1 MSEVEVATVDPQSS
15 SLTPTPDKALPLSIW
30 TLPEIVP
37 DPDGEILNP
46 TMLELSLPRVL
57 HEMSVTEV
65 VILTL
70 KVVAALRLLAGVMV
84 KVVSLSEATGA
95 ADILMQVVKLSED
108 NWKLPEQVVSLVFVV
123 TLPVA
128 IFSLNVTAT
137 VVAGEL

>member
-1 MSEVEVATVDPQSS
+1 
-15 SLTPTPDKALPLSIW
+15 LSIW

-37 DPDGEILNP
+37 DPDGEVLNP
-46 TMLELSLPRVL
+46 TMLLLSLPRVL

-84 KVVSLSEATGA
+84 KIVSLSEATGA
-95 ADILMQVVKLSED
+95 AVILMQVEKSSD
-108 NWKLPEQVVSLVFVV
+108 DIWKLPEQLVSLVLVV
-123 TLPVA
+123 TDQVN

-137 VVAGEL
+137 VVSREL

>member
-1 MSEVEVATVDPQSS
+1 
-15 SLTPTPDKALPLSIW
+15 
-30 TLPEIVP
+30 
-37 DPDGEILNP
+37 
-46 TMLELSLPRVL
+46 MLELSLPRVL

-84 KVVSLSEATGA
+84 KIVSLSEATGA
-95 ADILMQVVKLSED
+95 ADILMQVEKLSDD

-123 TLPVA
+123 TLA
-128 IFSLNVTAT
+128 GSIFSLNVTAT

>member
-1 MSEVEVATVDPQSS
+1 MVATVDPQSS
-15 SLTPTPDKALPLSIW
+15 SFKFTPDKGLPLSIW

-70 KVVAALRLLAGVMV
+70 KVVTALRLLAGVIV
-84 KVVSLSEATGA
+84 KVVSFSEATGA
-95 ADILMQVVKLSED
+95 ADILMQVVKLSDD
-108 NWKLPEQVVSLVFVV
+108 NWKLPEQVVSFVFVV

-128 IFSLNVTAT
+128 IVSLNVTAT

>member
-1 MSEVEVATVDPQSS
+1 MVATVDPKSA
-15 SLTPTPDKALPLSIW
+15 SLTLTPDKELPLSVW
-30 TLPEIVP
+30 TLPENVP
-37 DPDGEILNP
+37 VPDGEVVNP
-46 TMLELSLPRVL
+46 TMLVLSLPRVL
-57 HEMSVTEV
+57 HEMSVMEV
-65 VILTL
+65 VVLTL

-95 ADILMQVVKLSED
+95 ADILMQVVKLSDD

-128 IFSLNVTAT
+128 IISLNVTAT

>member
-1 MSEVEVATVDPQSS
+1 MVATVDPKSA

-30 TLPEIVP
+30 TVPINVP
-37 DPDGEILNP
+37 DPDGEVVNP
-46 TMLELSLPRVL
+46 TMLVLSLPRVL

-84 KVVSLSEATGA
+84 KIVSLSEATGA
-95 ADILMQVVKLSED
+95 ADILMQVEKSSD
-108 NWKLPEQVVSLVFVV
+108 DIWKLPEQLVSLVLVV
-123 TLPVA
+123 TDQVN